1 MRATLLDG
9 FQARLEASLA
19 KAGLAMPWWVATVA
33 TATGAL
39 CAVAAAG
46 QRAGKMPLALLL
58 IATVLALVSI
68 LVFAATG
75 QVVRPWQK
83 SIAVLAAAMILL
95 AHPVVPDF
103 APVPLVVLAADV
115 AVTAHPALSITVAA
129 IGIAEIG
136 ASAWWAGL
144 IGFPVYAV
152 AVLLGLAGGSTMRWY
167 IRALESG
174 VSAFVAK
181 NAPTAEILAA
191 IRHASVAPASFTAS
205 GLALALARRRRAQD
219 RAALS
224 PREQQV
230 LSLLGQGF
238 SIPRIARALYVSP
251 STAKTYVARL
261 YEKLGASNRTQALMT
276 ALREGLLDHSATM
289 PA

>member
-1 MRATLLDG
+1 
-9 FQARLEASLA
+9 
-19 KAGLAMPWWVATVA
+19 MPWWVATVA

-46 QRAGKMPLALLL
+46 QRAGMMPLALLL

-167 IRALESG
+167 IRALH
-174 VSAFVAK
+174 
-181 NAPTAEILAA
+181 AERMAREAGREQAILAE
-191 IRHASVAPASFTAS
+191 R
-205 GLALALARRRRAQD
+205 Q
-219 RAALS
+219 
-224 PREQQV
+224 
-230 LSLLGQGF
+230 
-238 SIPRIARALYVSP
+238 RIAREVHDVVGHTLSI
-251 STAKTYVARL
+251 TLLHLTGAR
-261 YEKLGASNRTQALMT
+261 
-276 ALREGLLDHSATM
+276 
-289 PA
+289 